1 MLSTAL
7 SSYQQVNSILKLLLG
22 LIIVVLFYLFAY
34 VALVLYAVEI
44 RNKFMVVNRINDVCQ
59 LFKL

>member
-1 MLSTAL
+1 MLATAL
-7 SSYQQVNSILKLLLG
+7 SSYQQVNSVLKLLLR

-34 VALVLYAVEI
+34 VALVFYAAKI
-44 RNKFMVVNRINDVCQ
+44 LNKFMVVNRINDVYQ